1 MTAVSTEGRVFVAQ
15 LTRDLAARERAGAAL
30 LAPGTKRWGEAFRAF
45 AHSLAKTKG
54 PVHAARVFKAGRT
67 RLAEAQ
73 RQRACF
79 VNGFA
84 SRSRSGAVEV
94 LTYEVAKHPLTN
106 QSHEGVIVRGHICT
120 LQRNG
125 ILTLGSSN
133 IAYLGWHALARLHER
148 SRIDIFAAGGVV
160 VGCGMAGVLMRDSDR
175 HVNTQLNY
183 AVANES
189 SNMICTGILRRARRE
204 DGRHYG
210 FFDVL
215 TVLPDDDPRKLP
227 QFEQGIAVAHA
238 VHKYVRSDD
247 SDPNGYAA
255 DIPVLRCRDD
265 DYVSRFIAGKLEGS
279 AA

>member
-1 MTAVSTEGRVFVAQ
+1 MATVSTEGRIFVAQ
-15 LTRDLAARERAGAAL
+15 LTRELAAHECAGAAL
-30 LAPGTKRWGEAFRAF
+30 LAPGTKRWGDAFSGF
-45 AHSLAKTKG
+45 AHAIAKAKG
-54 PVHAARVFKAGRT
+54 PVHAAKMFKAGRA
-67 RLAEAQ
+67 RLATAQ

-84 SRSRSGAVEV
+84 CRSRSGAIEI
-94 LTYEVAKHPLTN
+94 LTYEVAKHPLAN
-106 QSHEGVIVRGHICT
+106 QSHEGVLVKGHMCT

-133 IAYLGWHALARLHER
+133 IAYLGWHALARMHER
-148 SRIDIFAAGGVV
+148 SKIDIFAAGGVV
-160 VGCGMAGVLMRDSDR
+160 VGCGLAGVLMRESDK
-175 HVNTQLNY
+175 HLNSQINY
-183 AVANES
+183 AVANENA
-189 SNMICTGILRRARRE
+189 NMICTGILRHARKE
-204 DGRHYG
+204 DGRYYG

-215 TVLPDDDPRKLP
+215 TVLPDDDPRKLSML
-227 QFEQGIAVAHA
+227 EQGIAVAHA

-247 SDPNGYAA
+247 SDPNGYAV